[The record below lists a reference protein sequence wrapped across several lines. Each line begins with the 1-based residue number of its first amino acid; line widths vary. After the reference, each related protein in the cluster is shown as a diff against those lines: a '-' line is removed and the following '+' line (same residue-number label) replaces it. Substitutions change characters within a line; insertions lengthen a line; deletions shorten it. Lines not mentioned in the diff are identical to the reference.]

1 VIIGDVR
8 GKGLDA
14 VLLARHVLSAFRR
27 SAVAVPA
34 LEHVAG
40 EVGRAIAP
48 HLGAEDFV
56 TAALAQITPAGQLTI
71 VNCGHHPPL
80 LRHCGDLQPLTDGNA
95 ALPLG
100 LEDDFTAFTAS
111 WSPGD
116 RLLLYTD
123 GLVESRDAHG
133 HFLPEGAIEAAL
145 LASGCDQA
153 LDTLMR
159 AVDKHTGGHAHDDM
173 ALLLLEHGVPSRS
186 SANGRLAAV
195 PAAAAP

>member
-1 VIIGDVR
+1 MRSSPPGTGSGSSSATSAAR
-8 GKGLDA
+8 AWSA

-27 SAVAVPA
+27 SAVAMPA
-34 LEHVAG
+34 MEHVAG

-56 TAALAQITPAGQLTI
+56 TAALAQITPGGELTI

-80 LRHCGDLQPLTDGNA
+80 LRHRGDLQPLTDGKA

-100 LEDDFTAFTAS
+100 LEDDFTAFTAT

-133 HFLPEGAIEAAL
+133 HFLPEDAIKTAL
-145 LASGCDQA
+145 LAPG
-153 LDTLMR
+153 LR
-159 AVDKHTGGHAHDDM
+159 PGTGHPDESRGPAHRR
-173 ALLLLEHGVPSRS
+173 SRP
-186 SANGRLAAV
+186 R
-195 PAAAAP
+195 